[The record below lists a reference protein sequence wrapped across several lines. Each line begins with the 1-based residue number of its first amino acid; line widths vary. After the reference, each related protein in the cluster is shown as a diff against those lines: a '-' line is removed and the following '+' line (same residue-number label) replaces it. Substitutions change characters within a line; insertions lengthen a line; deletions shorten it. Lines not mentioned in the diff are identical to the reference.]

1 MIQIWVK
8 MLQRPIFGSRCN
20 IFFCGSGVAVYNF
33 VAEIRSGGTGFRGL
47 KLGRCPG

>member
-1 MIQIWVK
+1 MGKNVATTDFWQS
-8 MLQRPIFGSRCN
+8 LQY
-20 IFFCGSGVAVYNF
+20 FFCGSGVAVYNF

>member
-20 IFFCGSGVAVYNF
+20 IFFAVRGWWYIILSQKF
-33 VAEIRSGGTGFRGL
+33 VREERVLEVRN
-47 KLGRCPG
+47 

>member
-20 IFFCGSGVAVYNF
+20 IFFCVSGWAVYNF
-33 VAEIRSGGTGFRGL
+33 VAEIRSRGTG
-47 KLGRCPG
+47 LGALTRKH

>member
-20 IFFCGSGVAVYNF
+20 IFFAVRGGAVYNF
-33 VAEIRSGGTGFRGL
+33 VAEFRSRGTS
-47 KLGRCPG
+47 LGALTRRH

>member
-20 IFFCGSGVAVYNF
+20 IFFA
-33 VAEIRSGGTGFRGL
+33 FRG
-47 KLGRCPG
+47 GRCIILSQKFVREEWVLEVRN